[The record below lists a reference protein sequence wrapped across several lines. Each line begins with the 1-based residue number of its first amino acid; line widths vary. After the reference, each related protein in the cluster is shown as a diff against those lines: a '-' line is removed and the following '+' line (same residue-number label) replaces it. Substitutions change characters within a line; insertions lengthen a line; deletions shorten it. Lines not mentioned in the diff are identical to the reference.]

1 MKIKHKWI
9 FDYIMQEPT
18 KSVNTLNCKFS
29 DLYVEHFKT
38 KILFRMW
45 GSDVVPDLA
54 KNLKEM
60 YDLGILD
67 RKPMGICP
75 TISGMPKWI
84 YVYFLKE
91 KKI

>member
-1 MKIKHKWI
+1 
-9 FDYIMQEPT
+9 
-18 KSVNTLNCKFS
+18 
-29 DLYVEHFKT
+29 
-38 KILFRMW
+38 MW